1 MANVQDST
9 HIGAPRSPIY
19 LLFIVFGVAL
29 VIELFIGVP
38 LVAYGLEMPLSILF
52 PLVLITPNIYAAIVG
67 SWAGTLLADDHT
79 RTRLLSVVG
88 ITLATAVAIA
98 LIASLIASLSS
109 ELLMSQAW
117 LFGLAAL
124 LVVLLVPLS
133 TGWATWRFRE
143 PRDRMGREAVLALA
157 LAVVVYVIDQLH
169 IFGMITIRGLFGE
182 TWLAIALSIASVA
195 LGVWLA
201 VWRFRRR
208 GDRLGMDAAITL
220 GLVGLATLI
229 SAGTPYGWFV
239 LEGA

>member
-1 MANVQDST
+1 
-9 HIGAPRSPIY
+9 
-19 LLFIVFGVAL
+19 
-29 VIELFIGVP
+29 
-38 LVAYGLEMPLSILF
+38 
-52 PLVLITPNIYAAIVG
+52 
-67 SWAGTLLADDHT
+67 
-79 RTRLLSVVG
+79 
-88 ITLATAVAIA
+88 
-98 LIASLIASLSS
+98 
-109 ELLMSQAW
+109 
-117 LFGLAAL
+117 
-124 LVVLLVPLS
+124 
-133 TGWATWRFRE
+133 
-143 PRDRMGREAVLALA
+143 MGREAVLALA